1 MADFRL
7 AMVIFMVLFVVSTLA
22 NVYFYHERKNRRWA
36 EKRGVDNC
44 DGELHIIL
52 DKSGDDVMML
62 ETNAY
67 PRELA
72 KKSAVTFEVI
82 VKRG

>member
-7 AMVIFMVLFVVSTLA
+7 AMFIFMGMFVISALV

-36 EKRGVDNC
+36 EKHNIEEH

-67 PRELA
+67 PRDLA
-72 KKSAVTFEVI
+72 KKDNVTFAVM
-82 VKRG
+82 VKRE

>member
-22 NVYFYHERKNRRWA
+22 NVYFYHERKFRRWK
-36 EKRGVDNC
+36 EKHGVESY

>member
-7 AMVIFMVLFVVSTLA
+7 AMFIFMAMFVISALV
-22 NVYFYHERKNRRWA
+22 NVYFYYERKNRRWG
-36 EKRGVDNC
+36 EKHNIEGH

-67 PRELA
+67 PRDLA